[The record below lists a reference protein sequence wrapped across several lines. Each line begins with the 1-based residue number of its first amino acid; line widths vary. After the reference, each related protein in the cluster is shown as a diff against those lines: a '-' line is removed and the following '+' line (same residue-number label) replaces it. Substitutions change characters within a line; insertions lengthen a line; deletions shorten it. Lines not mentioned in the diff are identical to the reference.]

1 MRDHRKFTKRETAI
15 LLENQY
21 VAAVTP
27 CQIRYTVAFKK
38 VFWHLYTTE
47 NMSPVNI
54 MERLGFDVEILG
66 LNRVQQIPP
75 GLKAQYEK
83 YGDFHE
89 GRKYEGRKKE
99 DRPVTTQINPNATS
113 VPPEAAIN
121 IERLQHEL
129 ELVKQQLEF
138 IKKTILADREAQQK

>member
-1 MRDHRKFTKRETAI
+1 MRDHRKFTKRETAV
-15 LLENQY
+15 LQENPY

-27 CQIRYTVAFKK
+27 CQVRYTVAFKK
-38 VFWHLYTTE
+38 VFWHLYTAE
-47 NMSPVNI
+47 NMSPVDI
-54 MERLGFDVEILG
+54 MERLGFDVKVLG

-89 GRKYEGRKKE
+89 GRKHEE
-99 DRPVTTQINPNATS
+99 RPSTTHVNPNATT

-129 ELVKQQLEF
+129 EFVKQELEF
-138 IKKTILADREAQQK
+138 IKKTILADREAQRK